1 MITDNQFI
9 IESFERNFSSCRTKK
24 IVLYGKGPYTKLILE
39 TVKGY
44 NIIGIMDRDVKVGTI
59 FDKPVL
65 SYRQVVEQGADLI
78 IVVSRPTSIEAVFR
92 RIRIFCSV
100 NYIQLYGID
109 GENLFEKFNIE
120 HGQDE
125 EVVYTFEENFASCK
139 NKKIVLYGKGPRT

>member
-92 RIRIFCSV
+92 RILFC
-100 NYIQLYGID
+100 
-109 GENLFEKFNIE
+109 
-120 HGQDE
+120 
-125 EVVYTFEENFASCK
+125 
-139 NKKIVLYGKGPRT
+139 